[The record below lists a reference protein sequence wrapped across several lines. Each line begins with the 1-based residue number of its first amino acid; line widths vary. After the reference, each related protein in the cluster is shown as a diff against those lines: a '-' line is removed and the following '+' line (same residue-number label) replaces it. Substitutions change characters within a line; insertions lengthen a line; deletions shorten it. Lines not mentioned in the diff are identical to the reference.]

1 MKMNERFFE
10 TIDSS
15 HKSYWL
21 GYISQ
26 AGEVDAGA
34 IRVRERSHLHLLKLA
49 RELAVA
55 EEHVVRAGERSEI
68 IVRSHR
74 LSADLARAR
83 PRAGHAHDY
92 WRGVVDASGKLSE
105 QRKELKLVA
114 DELVCSRFLQFCRK
128 LTGTKSKVSAGQM
141 RLHGD
146 NAMRVAAAL
155 YADSILYLD
164 QNYKIYTRWEQF
176 DSNAIFPRVV
186 KFFHR
191 IMPQR
196 FSVRRCRITSALE
209 GDCSY
214 KNGRYY
220 IRVNNNLNDKESV
233 NCLLHELAHIDTM
246 LEQEEDVHGTAFG
259 VAYSRIYKL
268 FEAEFTS

>member
-10 TIDSS
+10 TIDKG
-15 HKSYWL
+15 HKCYWL

-26 AGEVDAGA
+26 ASEIEGA
-34 IRVRERSHLHLLKLA
+34 KIVVRESSHLHLKKLA
-49 RELAVA
+49 KELAVA
-55 EEHVVRAGERSEI
+55 EEQVVREGQTSQI
-68 IVRSHR
+68 TLKSQR
-74 LSADLARAR
+74 LTDDLRRGR
-83 PRAGHAHDY
+83 PAAHHACDY
-92 WRGVVDASGKLSE
+92 WRGVVDASGRLSE
-105 QRKELKLVA
+105 QRKELSLVA
-114 DELVCSRFLQFCRK
+114 GETVCEGFLRFCRK
-128 LTGTKSKVSAGQM
+128 ITGTKSRVSTGQVK
-141 RLHGD
+141 LHGD
-146 NAMRVAAAL
+146 HAMRVATAL
-155 YADSILYLD
+155 YAESILYLD
-164 QNYKIYTRWEQF
+164 QNYKIYSRWEQF

-214 KNGRYY
+214 KNGRYH
-220 IRVNNNLNDKESV
+220 IRINNNLNDKESV